1 MIIWKCHINEEAKSM
16 LLNKKQCLIN
26 EGSDIFTLVILTDFL
41 NQNRGQKKERK
52 KERKTKDAIIIE
64 DCHINEKSNS
74 MILNKT
80 KTNV

>member
-52 KERKTKDAIIIE
+52 KERR
-64 DCHINEKSNS
+64 N
-74 MILNKT
+74 ML
-80 KTNV
+80 

>member
-1 MIIWKCHINEEAKSM
+1 M
-16 LLNKKQCLIN
+16 LLNKKQCLIH

-52 KERKTKDAIIIE
+52 TKHAIIIE